1 MKKFSLGL
9 AFAIVFMLG
18 IILGFGISKIGSK
31 SNQQALSSNTEVD
44 FSQFAMDDEE
54 VVEPTSE
61 QAESSAA
68 EEVSTEDEQVSS
80 ESDKEDEED
89 NDDEE
94 DEDDDKKSD
103 APYLGDFDKD
113 ECAKLNAERE
123 KLYAQP
129 DSYENTMAIAE
140 IDKKIVALNTYNFGN
155 KKIAFL
161 GDSIT
166 LGKGGN
172 VLGQD
177 QYFGFDDYMEEM
189 LDIGEK
195 VNVGEGGSTIGKY
208 NDDSCFEKRAKKK
221 IDDDVDIIIVM
232 GGIND
237 YINGKKYFGEMRNL
251 TNGET
256 YCGAV
261 DKLFYTLHERW
272 DADVFVVTPY
282 GIEIEKEGKDKGI
295 EFSEYIDA
303 QVQLYEKYHLN
314 MFNLY
319 ETGFLN
325 TNVPEIK
332 DKLSADGIHLN
343 NEGYKLLGQ
352 HIAAD
357 LVSYY
362 GNWQYR

>member
-1 MKKFSLGL
+1 MKKFNLGL
-9 AFAIVFMLG
+9 AFVIVFLVG
-18 IILGFGISKIGSK
+18 ILFGFGISKVQLHGK
-31 SNQQALSSNTEVD
+31 GQALASNDDVD
-44 FSQFAMDDEE
+44 FSQFAQEDEATDVETEVQSTTVETEEE
-54 VVEPTSE
+54 VPASE
-61 QAESSAA
+61 VIA
-68 EEVSTEDEQVSS
+68 STEENTEQQN
-80 ESDKEDEED
+80 KEELQKEYG
-89 NDDEE
+89 
-94 DEDDDKKSD
+94 D
-103 APYLGDFDKD
+103 APYFGDFDKE
-113 ECAKLNAERE
+113 ECARLNAERE

-140 IDKKIVALNTYNFGN
+140 LDKQILALNTYNFSN

-166 LGKGGN
+166 LGQGGH

-177 QYFGFDDYMEEM
+177 QFFGFDDYMEEM
-189 LDIGEK
+189 LVIGEK

-208 NDDSCFEKRAKKK
+208 NDDSCFERRAKKK
-221 IDDDVDIIIVM
+221 IDEDTDIIIVM

-237 YINGKKYFGEMRNL
+237 YINGKKYFGELRNL

-272 DADVFVVTPY
+272 NADVFVVTPY
-282 GIEIEKEGKDKGI
+282 GIEIEQEGKDKGI
-295 EFSEYIDA
+295 EFSEYIDV
-303 QVQLYEKYHLN
+303 QVQLYEKYQLHL
-314 MFNLY
+314 FNLY

-332 DKLSADGIHLN
+332 EKLSDDGIHLN
-343 NEGYKLLGQ
+343 NDGYKLLGQ

-357 LVSYY
+357 LVTYY

>member
-1 MKKFSLGL
+1 MNNNMKKFSLGL
-9 AFAIVFMLG
+9 AFVIVFLLG
-18 IILGFGISKIGSK
+18 IIIGFGVSKMQGK
-31 SNQQALSSNTEVD
+31 KQQTLVSNTEVD
-44 FSQFAMDDEE
+44 FSQFAEEESTEAVQPATEVSSTTETEQQSTEATPEETEDGDDEDNGDDEE
-54 VVEPTSE
+54 V
-61 QAESSAA
+61 
-68 EEVSTEDEQVSS
+68 
-80 ESDKEDEED
+80 
-89 NDDEE
+89 
-94 DEDDDKKSD
+94 SD
-103 APYLGDFDKD
+103 APYFGDFDKD
-113 ECAKLNAERE
+113 ECARLNAERE

-140 IDKKIVALNTYNFGN
+140 IDKQIVALNTYNFKN

-189 LDIGEK
+189 LEIGEK
-195 VNVGEGGSTIGKY
+195 VNVGSGGSTIGKY
-208 NDDSCFEKRAKKK
+208 NDDSCFERRAKDK
-221 IDDDVDIIIVM
+221 IEKDTDIIIVM

-251 TNGET
+251 TDGET

-282 GIEIEKEGKDKGI
+282 GLEIEKEGKDKGI

-303 QVQLYEKYHLN
+303 QTELYKKYNLN
-314 MFNLY
+314 LFNLY

-332 DKLSADGIHLN
+332 EKLSDDGIHLN

-357 LVSYY
+357 LVTYY